1 MAEDRPRLRNLEAFP
16 VEEDG
21 ERVMALRDP
30 SGFTDKVVALP
41 MPLLEVVSLFDGEHS
56 LEQIHAIVKG
66 RHGEAPTVEQIASIV
81 RSLDDNG
88 FLDSPKFAERQR
100 ATEEA
105 FRLSPT
111 RPAVHAGGAYA
122 GEPGALASQIDGF
135 FTHAD
140 GPGSAA
146 RSADSGIVRGLLAP
160 HIDFHRGGPTY
171 AWAYREV
178 IERSDADLFVILG
191 TCHAGMP
198 DPFAATLKAYDTPL
212 GPAPID
218 RDFFDALERRCG
230 GGLLDS
236 EAAHRTEHSIEF
248 QVVMLRHLL
257 GTRRPFT
264 ILPVL
269 ASYVHEAVWAGT
281 DPEADPRVPR
291 FIDGLLET
299 MAASGRKTCVI
310 AGVDLA
316 HVGPRFGDQE
326 ANTDDSLAA
335 VAAADRSMLEA
346 VVAGEP
352 TSFYASVAHD
362 GDRRRICGL
371 SPIYTFLRVLPGVR
385 GRLIRYSQWPDPE
398 GAVTFCAAA
407 FP

>member
-16 VEEDG
+16 VEQEG
-21 ERVMALRDP
+21 RRLMALRDP
-30 SGFTDKVVALP
+30 SGFTDQVVALP
-41 MPLLEVVSLFDGEHS
+41 MPLLDVVSLFDGEHS
-56 LEQIHAIVKG
+56 LAQIHAIVKE
-66 RHGEAPTVEQIASIV
+66 RHGEAPTVEQIASIA

-88 FLDSPKFAERQR
+88 FLDSARFAERQR
-100 ATEEA
+100 LTEEA
-105 FRLSPT
+105 FLQSPA

-122 GEPGALASQIDGF
+122 AEPEALATQIDGF
-135 FTHAD
+135 FTHAA

-146 RSADSGIVRGLLAP
+146 RSAESGVVRGLLAP

-178 IERSDADLFVILG
+178 IERSDADLFIILG
-191 TCHAGMP
+191 TCHAGMA
-198 DPFAATLKAYDTPL
+198 DPFAATLKAFDTPL
-212 GPAPID
+212 GPAPVD
-218 RDFFDALERRCG
+218 HDFFDALERRYG
-230 GGLLDS
+230 GGLLAS
-236 EAAHRTEHSIEF
+236 EAAHRAEHSIEF
-248 QVVMLRHLL
+248 QTVMLRHLL
-257 GTRRPFT
+257 GKRRPFT

-269 ASYVHEAVWAGT
+269 ASYVHEAVWARG

-299 MAASGRKTCVI
+299 MAASGRKTCLI

-316 HVGPRFGDQE
+316 HVGPRFGDPE

-335 VAAADRSMLEA
+335 VAAEDRSMLDA
-346 VVAGEP
+346 VLAGEP

-371 SPIYTFLRVLPGVR
+371 SPIYTFLRALPGVR

>member
-16 VEEDG
+16 VEQDG
-21 ERVMALRDP
+21 RRLMALRDP
-30 SGFTDKVVALP
+30 SGFTDQVVALP
-41 MPLLEVVSLFDGEHS
+41 MPLLDVVSLFDGEHS
-56 LEQIHAIVKG
+56 LGQIHAIVKE
-66 RHGEAPTVEQIASIV
+66 RHGEAPTVEQIASIA

-88 FLDSPKFAERQR
+88 FLDSARFAERQR

-105 FRLSPT
+105 FRLSPA

-122 GEPGALASQIDGF
+122 REPDALAAQIDGF

-140 GPGSAA
+140 GPGLTAH
-146 RSADSGIVRGLLAP
+146 SADSGVVRGLLAP

-198 DPFAATLKAYDTPL
+198 DPFAATLKPFDTPL
-212 GPAPID
+212 GPAPVD
-218 RDFFDALERRCG
+218 RDFFDALERRYR
-230 GGLLDS
+230 GGLLAS

-248 QVVMLRHLL
+248 QAVMLRHLL
-257 GTRRPFT
+257 GKRRPFT

-281 DPEADPRVPR
+281 DPEGDPRVPR

-299 MAASGRKTCVI
+299 MAASGRKTCLI

-316 HVGPRFGDQE
+316 HIGPRFGDPE
-326 ANTDDSLAA
+326 ANTDESLAA
-335 VAAADRSMLEA
+335 VATADRSMLDA
-346 VVAGEP
+346 VIGGEP

-371 SPIYTFLRVLPGVR
+371 SPIYTFLRALPGVR